1 MINVLTRKIS
11 RLLEKHQIA
20 TNDINTINSNILKQL
35 NNSQNLH
42 ALIENHI
49 AHLIKKYG
57 IDCMD
62 IYRLNDQIWH
72 EVIHFKFNN
81 RKLVIALNCK
91 SKKIR
96 L

>member
-1 MINVLTRKIS
+1 MINVLTQKIS
-11 RLLEKHQIA
+11 KLLEKHKIT

-35 NNSQNLH
+35 NSSLDLH

-49 AHLIKKYG
+49 AHLIEKYG
-57 IDCMD
+57 IDFID
-62 IYRLNDQIWH
+62 IYRLNDQIWN

-81 RKLVIALNCK
+81 RKLVISLNCK